1 MSFFKDFKDDFA
13 QAMNELMPE
22 SNEMYDE
29 DEDIKKGSVSREF
42 KRKNVTNDKKN
53 SATKEKRMK
62 EEKKTQNR
70 TSTKKRIALKK
81 KGTEEKNG
89 IDDLDIAPEDLSDQI
104 DDLLDYELYGDE
116 ERIQMFIDD
125 NMEVDTMNIPQSK
138 DVKHEKDMGLE
149 ALLDSIASKSYMNE
163 EKQEEITSYVKMDE
177 TEALETFAD
186 VEKNEDEEFPVE
198 SNETK
203 ELETV
208 METVEHEE
216 MEITTGVEGSEKIEF
231 NDIVEKIEE
240 SEKDTEAIAE
250 DVESENIDEP
260 AKLAELVQAVAMQE
274 KTILEDDTMSEEK
287 DVISINSEKEEVVE
301 EKDFN
306 IVDETDTETTYITKG
321 TIIVGDIESDGSVDI
336 IGTVDGNITCKGKVV
351 VGGTVD
357 GNITSGELY
366 ANNAKITGAIK
377 SYGSV
382 KVGVGSVLVGNI
394 EGESAVIAGAVNG
407 DIDVQGPV
415 IVDSTAVIMGNIKSR
430 SVQINNG
437 AVIEGFCSQTY
448 SDIDVKS
455 FFE

>member
-149 ALLDSIASKSYMNE
+149 ALLDSIASKSYMND
-163 EKQEEITSYVKMDE
+163 EKQEEIASYVKMDE

-216 MEITTGVEGSEKIEF
+216 METATGVEGSEKIEF

>member
-149 ALLDSIASKSYMNE
+149 ALLDSIAGKSYMNE

>member
-149 ALLDSIASKSYMNE
+149 ALLDSIASKSYMND
-163 EKQEEITSYVKMDE
+163 EKQEEIASYVKMDE

-216 MEITTGVEGSEKIEF
+216 METATGAEGSEKIEF
-231 NDIVEKIEE
+231 NDSVEKIEE

-260 AKLAELVQAVAMQE
+260 AKLAELVQVVAMQE